1 MVSGPLR
8 GRSEPMAR
16 ALSVVRAAHRYG
28 YSGVLLVSGPAGI
41 GKTALLGEVCRQSAA
56 QQIRIA
62 ASKCDPIEQVWPGAP
77 ILALLRDGR
86 KPLANADDYAECTRA
101 VREPLLLAERI
112 ATIVETAAARTTVLL
127 AVDDVQ
133 WADRTSR
140 FLVRML
146 VSRLIGLPVVWLL
159 AGRDDRVADL
169 ARHDLARHDLVTVE
183 HLRLAPLTDPDLA
196 ELATD
201 RLGHPPDQRIGRFL
215 DAVGGNPFLAIQ
227 LIDNLTRTAEH
238 GEPYSMPAEFT
249 AVIAHQLARLP
260 HTAREL
266 VGLVAVAGRPLP
278 MSDVVALAAAEENLE
293 RAVAD
298 ATEARLIVATGQNLT
313 CRHDLVREAVQA
325 VLGANAVRGLHRRFA
340 DYYLSVAGEPL
351 TAASHARAAATS
363 GDVDSARILISA
375 AEQLSDA
382 TAGELAS
389 LAFRTVRPAQ
399 PEWLELSRRC
409 LPVLTRT
416 QRTAE
421 AMSVADLILTRV
433 NPDLA
438 GEIETEAARALWSAG
453 RLRELIARTDRA
465 LRHVAPIP
473 AVAARL
479 RAARALAAARLEP
492 GDIASASARSAVEEA
507 RATGDDEALTLA
519 LQAAGWAAKNEA
531 RHDTALRY
539 FREQR
544 SLTGTS
550 CLAEEITELQF
561 LDRYDQAHALLQ
573 QARSESSTLAP
584 ALHGAQLWQDLNLGR
599 LDDADAGARAQA
611 EFGQALGNAMDVL
624 SAGIMRISVA
634 LIRGDVEKAAAF
646 LGDAEDLTDVD
657 DEIRQPGLGVMR
669 GWLDASRGELES
681 AVETLG
687 PILAGAT
694 RSCGYGPLWP
704 CWMGL
709 FYEVGQLA
717 GAEDFIHETVDVA
730 ELIAD
735 RNPGVAVFEGI
746 ALNLRGRSK
755 DDISLIARSA
765 EVLALSQRPLLRGL
779 GADTYGRALLA
790 AGRRTEGVAQ
800 LDRAWDEY
808 HQADARPYRAAV
820 QRVLRDAGIRRSR
833 WSLAATK
840 ASSGSVSL
848 TQAERR
854 VAMLIAAGH
863 TNKTAAAELNISTNT
878 IATHLRA
885 VFTKL
890 GVRSRVQ
897 LANALHRPE

>member
-1 MVSGPLR
+1 MAPGPLR

-16 ALSVVRAAHRYG
+16 ALSVVRAARNHGYG
-28 YSGVLLVSGPAGI
+28 GVLLVSGPAGI
-41 GKTALLGEVCRQSAA
+41 GKTALLREICRQAA
-56 QQIRIA
+56 TQQLRVA
-62 ASKCDPIEQVWPGAP
+62 TGKCDPIEQVWPGAP
-77 ILALLRDGR
+77 ILALLRDGQR
-86 KPLANADDYAECTRA
+86 PLANAEDYADCTRA
-101 VREPLLLAERI
+101 VSQPLLLAERV
-112 ATIVETAAARTTVLL
+112 ATILEMAAVRAPLLL

-159 AGRDDRVADL
+159 AGRDEFGTDL

-183 HLRLAPLTDPDLA
+183 HLRLAPLTATDLA
-196 ELATD
+196 ELAAD
-201 RLGHPPDQRIGRFL
+201 RLGHPPDQRIRRFL
-215 DAVGGNPFLAIQ
+215 DAVGGSPFLAIQ
-227 LIDNLTRTAEH
+227 LIDGLTRTAEH
-238 GEPYSMPAEFT
+238 GEPDSIPAEFT
-249 AVIAHQLARLP
+249 AVIAHQLAGLP
-260 HTAREL
+260 EPAREL

-278 MSDVVALAAAEENLE
+278 MNDVVSLTSAGADLE
-293 RAVAD
+293 AAVAD
-298 ATEARLIVATGQNLT
+298 ATEAKLIVATGQHLT
-313 CRHDLVREAVQA
+313 CRHDLVREAVHA
-325 VLGANAVRGLHRRFA
+325 ALGANAVRGFHRRFA
-340 DYYLSVAGEPL
+340 DHYLTVAGEPL
-351 TAASHARAAATS
+351 IAASHARAAARS
-363 GDVDSARILISA
+363 GDADSARILISA
-375 AEQLSDA
+375 AEQLSDG

-421 AMSVADLILTRV
+421 AMSVADLILARAE
-433 NPDLA
+433 PDLA

-453 RLRELIARTDRA
+453 RLRELITRTDRA
-465 LRHVAPIP
+465 LHHGAPVP

-479 RAARALAAARLEP
+479 RAALALAAARLEP
-492 GDIASASARSAVEEA
+492 GDIASAAATSAIEEA
-507 RATGDDEALTLA
+507 RATGDHEALTLA

-531 RHDTALRY
+531 RHEAALRY
-539 FREQR
+539 FRELR
-544 SLTGTS
+544 SLTGAS

-561 LDRYDQAHALLQ
+561 LDRYDQAHALLR
-573 QARSESSTLAP
+573 QARSENSALAP

-599 LDDADAGARAQA
+599 LDDADAGARTQV
-611 EFGQALGNAMDVL
+611 ELGQALGNAMDIL
-624 SAGIMRISVA
+624 GALIMRISVA
-634 LIRGDVEKAAAF
+634 LIRGDAEMATA
-646 LGDAEDLTDVD
+646 LLRDAEDLTDVD
-657 DEIRQPGLGVMR
+657 EEIRQPGLAVMR
-669 GWLDASRGELES
+669 GWLDASRGHLGS
-681 AVETLG
+681 AVETLA

-709 FYEVGQLA
+709 FYEVGELA
-717 GAEDFIHETVDVA
+717 GAEDFIHATVDVA

-735 RNPGVAVFEGI
+735 RNPGVAVFEGV

-755 DDISLIARSA
+755 HDLGLIARSA
-765 EVLALSQRPLLRGL
+765 EILALSQRPLLRGL
-779 GADTYGRALLA
+779 GAETYGRALLA
-790 AGRRTEGVAQ
+790 AGRRAEGVAQ
-800 LDRAWDEY
+800 LDRAWDEF

-820 QRVLRDAGIRRSR
+820 QRLLRDAGIRRPR
-833 WSLAATK
+833 WSVAAK
-840 ASSGSVSL
+840 ASSGPDSL
-848 TQAERR
+848 TQTEHR

-863 TNKTAAAELNISTNT
+863 TNKSAAAELNVSINT

-897 LANALHRPE
+897 LANALRGAE